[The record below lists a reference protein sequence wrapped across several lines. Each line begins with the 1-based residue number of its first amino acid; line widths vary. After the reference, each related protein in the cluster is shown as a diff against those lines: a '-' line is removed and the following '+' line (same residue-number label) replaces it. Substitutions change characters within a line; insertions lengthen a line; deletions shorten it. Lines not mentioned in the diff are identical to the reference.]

1 MLILDPVGSLIRGR
15 NTLSETKSP
24 VVQREGITRW
34 RSEVQTVAGSLL
46 PDLAKFFTNGEWN
59 IRDCVRLSLPGKGCR
74 VTESVESLAT
84 LVDGTICGDASRLID
99 DAAAIESAS
108 PSAVTFVSDLKNIS
122 RLKDCQAGAVLMTAK
137 ISAMLEDS
145 VSYTRIIVA
154 DAQAA
159 FLKILPL
166 FRKIRSRPAREISPS
181 AQIHETAKIGPNCH
195 IAANVCIGEDAVIG
209 SDCDLHPGVVVGA
222 GCQIGDQT
230 TLHANVVL
238 YHDITIG
245 NRVIIHSGAVIGADG
260 FGYRFAAGR
269 FEKIPQ
275 LGTVQIQ
282 DDVEIGACTTVDRG
296 AIGATVIGEGT
307 KLDNLVMIGHNCEV
321 GRHNVFASQVGLAGS
336 CQSGDYVRLGGQVG
350 VRDHAKL
357 HTGCTVGA
365 KAGVLKD
372 VPAGETW
379 LGAPATHE
387 MEQKRLVVA
396 MRRLP
401 DMRDQM
407 RDLEKQVATLMAEL
421 QNMKGAAVAEHPVPH
436 RAAG

>member
-1 MLILDPVGSLIRGR
+1 M
-15 NTLSETKSP
+15 
-24 VVQREGITRW
+24 
-34 RSEVQTVAGSLL
+34 
-46 PDLAKFFTNGEWN
+46 
-59 IRDCVRLSLPGKGCR
+59 
-74 VTESVESLAT
+74 TESVETLAALVNGT
-84 LVDGTICGDASRLID
+84 LCGDATRMID
-99 DAAAIESAS
+99 DAAAIESANS
-108 PSAVTFVSDLKNIS
+108 TAVTFVADMKNIG
-122 RLKDCQAGAVLMTAK
+122 RLKDCKAGAVLMTEK
-137 ISAMLEDS
+137 ISAMLGNTD
-145 VSYTRIIVA
+145 SYTRIIVA

-166 FRKIRSRPAREISPS
+166 FRNIRSRPPREISPH
-181 AQIHETAKIGPNCH
+181 AHIHATAKIGPNCH
-195 IAANVCIGEDAVIG
+195 IAAGVWIGEDVVIG

-222 GCQIGDQT
+222 GCQIAEST

-238 YHDITIG
+238 YHDVTIG
-245 NRVIIHSGAVIGADG
+245 SRVIIHSGAVIGADG
-260 FGYRFAAGR
+260 FGYRFTAGR

-296 AIGATVIGEGT
+296 AIGPTIIGEGT

-350 VRDHAKL
+350 VRDHAKM

-401 DMRDQM
+401 DMKDQL
-407 RDLEKQVATLMAEL
+407 RDLEKQVAMLTAEL
-421 QNMKGAAVAEHPVPH
+421 QKLTGAPLVADHSVANH

>member
-1 MLILDPVGSLIRGR
+1 M
-15 NTLSETKSP
+15 
-24 VVQREGITRW
+24 
-34 RSEVQTVAGSLL
+34 
-46 PDLAKFFTNGEWN
+46 
-59 IRDCVRLSLPGKGCR
+59 
-74 VTESVESLAT
+74 TESVESLAA
-84 LVDGTICGDASRLID
+84 LVDGTICGDAARLID
-99 DAAAIESAS
+99 DAAAIESAN
-108 PSAVTFVSDLKNIS
+108 PSAVTFVADMKNVS
-122 RLKDCQAGAVLMTAK
+122 RLKDCQAGAVLMPAK
-137 ISAMLEDS
+137 VAAMIDDS
-145 VSYTRIIVA
+145 VSFARIIVA
-154 DAQAA
+154 DAQVA

-166 FRKIRSRPAREISPS
+166 FRKIRSRPERGISPH
-181 AQIHETAKIGPNCH
+181 AHIHETASIGPNCH
-195 IAANVCIGEDAVIG
+195 VAAGVWIGEDVVIG
-209 SDCDLHPGVVVGA
+209 ADCDLLPGVVIGA
-222 GCQIGDQT
+222 GSRIGDQVV
-230 TLHANVVL
+230 LHPNVVI
-238 YHDITIG
+238 YHDVTIG

-275 LGTVQIQ
+275 LGSVQIQ

-296 AIGATVIGEGT
+296 AIGPTIIGEGT

-350 VRDHAKL
+350 VRDHAKMN
-357 HTGCTVGA
+357 TGATVGA

-379 LGAPATHE
+379 LGIPATHE

-401 DMRDQM
+401 DMKDQL
-407 RDLEKQVATLMAEL
+407 RDLEKQVAALAAEL
-421 QNMKGAAVAEHPVPH
+421 QKLKGNPPATDPVTH